1 MKKRILILCEAIAP
15 PAYSPRVL
23 TLVEWLQA
31 NGWECVIVTE
41 ECAEQSFK
49 WDVCPTYQMP
59 AYKKIVAD
67 KLFYGK
73 DKALYHYAQ
82 EQLDIHS
89 FDLIFCSSYYYFP
102 LYAAYLLAKKYNLPL
117 AIDLRDIA
125 EQWGDEAYFTRQV
138 TPFKKLNYWLG
149 KIYEHRQL
157 QMRNKILKAANMVT
171 SVSPWHK
178 DWLKQYNPKTYLVYN
193 GYDANMFVPKDVP
206 SECFNITYLGKLYS
220 TKLRDPRLLF
230 EALRDLVEEKKI
242 APKKVRV
249 LFHTDAKGC
258 EEIKELGHQY
268 EITDLLE
275 VNGYVPRQEILP
287 IMYASSILLV
297 LTTQSTPR
305 GTHGIMGTKFFENI
319 GVEKPILCVRSDE
332 DCLADAIQK
341 TNAGL
346 AATQVKEVK
355 DFLLEKYNEWQTNGY
370 THQEVKN
377 KAQFTRQQEAEEFEK
392 LFLECIR

>member
-1 MKKRILILCEAIAP
+1 MQKRILILCEAIAP

-31 NGWECVIVTE
+31 NGWECVIITE
-41 ECAEQSFK
+41 ECTEKAFE
-49 WDVCPTYQMP
+49 WDVCPVYQMP
-59 AYKKIVAD
+59 AYRNLVKD

-73 DKALYHYAQ
+73 DKALCHFAK
-82 EQLDIHS
+82 EKLDARS

-102 LYAAYLLAKKYNLPL
+102 LYAAYLIAKEYNLPL

-125 EQWGDEAYFTRQV
+125 EQWGDEAYFTRQL

-149 KIYEHRQL
+149 KVYERRQL
-157 QMRNKILKAANMVT
+157 HMRNKILKAATMVT

-178 DWLKQYNPKTYLVYN
+178 DWLTQYNPNTHLVYN
-193 GYDANMFVPKDVP
+193 GYDANVFVPQDVK
-206 SECFNITYLGKLYS
+206 SKYFNITYLGKLYS

-230 EALRDLVEEKKI
+230 EALKELFSEKKI
-242 APKKVRV
+242 AQEDVRV

-258 EEIKELGHQY
+258 NEIKKLGYEY

-275 VNGYVPRQEILP
+275 VNGYIPRQEILP
-287 IMYASSILLV
+287 VMHESSILLV
-297 LTTQSTPR
+297 LTTRSTPR

-319 GVEKPILCVRSDE
+319 GVEKPILCVQSDE
-332 DCLADAIQK
+332 ECLADAIQK

-346 AATQVKEVK
+346 AATHVDEVK
-355 DFLLEKYNEWQTNGY
+355 KFILEKYQEWKENGY
-370 THQEVKN
+370 TRQHVIN
-377 KAQFTRQQEAEEFEK
+377 KEQFTRQQEAQDFEK
-392 LFLECIR
+392 LFLECIK